1 MTTPGRF
8 IKWCG
13 VGLVMMG
20 LSGVSSTGLAF
31 GPGGGGHGGGRGGH
45 FAGPGGHYA
54 VPGGGGW
61 RGGWGG
67 GWRGGWGDGWRGGWG
82 DGWRGDWDGWR
93 GWGWGWGG
101 FGLGL
106 GAGALLASPYYDPYP
121 WGGYYV
127 PAYPT
132 AAVVTTMPASPP
144 VSPQGTTYLGNGSGS
159 APPQGNSWFYCD
171 SAKAY
176 YPYVKH
182 CPEPWR
188 EVPATPP
195 GPVQR

>member
-1 MTTPGRF
+1 MTTSGRF
-8 IKWCG
+8 IRLCG
-13 VGLVMMG
+13 VGLVVLT

-31 GPGGGGHGGGRGGH
+31 GPGGGGHGGH
-45 FAGPGGHYA
+45 FAGPGGHYG
-54 VPGGGGW
+54 VPGGGWRGGGW

-67 GWRGGWGDGWRGGWG
+67 GWRGGWEGWRGGWG
-82 DGWRGDWDGWR
+82 WD
-93 GWGWGWGG
+93 GWGWG
-101 FGLGL
+101 FGAGL

-132 AAVVTTMPASPP
+132 AAVVTSVPESPP
-144 VSPQGTTYLGNGSGS
+144 VSPQGTTYLGNGAGP
-159 APPQGNSWFYCD
+159 APQSGNSWFYCD

-176 YPYVKH
+176 YPYVKQ

-195 GPVQR
+195 GPVQK